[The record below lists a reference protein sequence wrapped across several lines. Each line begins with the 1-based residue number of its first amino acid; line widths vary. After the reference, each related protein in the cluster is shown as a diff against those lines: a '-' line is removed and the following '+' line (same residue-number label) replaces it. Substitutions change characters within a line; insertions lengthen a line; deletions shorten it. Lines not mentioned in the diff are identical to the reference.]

1 MSGFD
6 LEPVHR
12 PQPVDLLVVGGGP
25 AGLCAALEAAP
36 FDLAVLVVDDG
47 PAFGGQL
54 VKQTHKFFGSKLQLA
69 GTRGLRIGQMLHEDL
84 AKYPNVVL
92 WHDSRV
98 LGVYPDGVVTVD
110 RAGIYGKFKPE
121 RTVIAA
127 GAAEKFLAFPGNDLP
142 GVYGAGAVQTLM
154 NVHGVLPA
162 ERLLMVGAGNIGL
175 IVSYQL
181 LQAGCEVAA
190 VVEGLPVYGGYQVHA
205 SKLTRAGVPI
215 LVNHTIARALGE
227 DRVTGAVI
235 VKHEDWVPIP
245 GTEREIACDAIC
257 LAVGLSPQ
265 NTLARMARAEHV
277 YVGELGGWVP
287 KRRKTG
293 ETTVPGLYV
302 AGDCAG
308 VEEATSAM
316 IEGRIAGIDAA
327 QKLGKMPLTEYTARM
342 VDLKRQLEE
351 LRSGPI
357 SAHIRAGLEKVMVG

>member
-1 MSGFD
+1 MSGFSM
-6 LEPVHR
+6 EPVHR
-12 PQPVDLLVVGGGP
+12 PQPIDLLVVGGGP
-25 AGLCAALEAAP
+25 AGLCAAVEAAP
-36 FDLAVLVVDDG
+36 FDLRILVVDDG

-54 VKQTHKFFGSKLQLA
+54 VKQTHKFFGSKQQLA
-69 GTRGLRIGQMLHEDL
+69 GTRGLKIGRMLYEEL

-110 RAGIYGKFKPE
+110 RAGEYHKFEPE
-121 RTVIAA
+121 KIIIAA

-181 LQAGCEVAA
+181 IQAGCSVAA
-190 VVEGLPVYGGYQVHA
+190 VVEGLPTYGGYQVHA

-215 LVNHTIARALGE
+215 LVNHTIQRALGE

-235 VKHEDWVPIP
+235 VKHKDWVPIP

-265 NTLARMARAEHV
+265 NTLARMAGAEHV

-287 KRRKTG
+287 KKKKTG

-302 AGDCAG
+302 AGDSAG

-316 IEGRIAGIDAA
+316 LEGRVAGIDAA
-327 QKLGKMPLTEYTARM
+327 LKLGKMPLTEYTARM
-342 VDLKRQLEE
+342 VDLERQLEE

-357 SAHIRAGLEKVMVG
+357 SKHIRAGLEKVLIG

>member
-1 MSGFD
+1 M
-6 LEPVHR
+6 EPIHK
-12 PQPVDLLVVGGGP
+12 PQPLDLLVIGGGP
-25 AGLCAALEAAP
+25 AGLCAAVEAAP
-36 FDLAVLVVDDG
+36 FDLKILVVDDG

-69 GTRGLRIGQMLHEDL
+69 GTRGLRIGQMLYEEL
-84 AKYPNVVL
+84 LQYPNVVL

-110 RAGIYGKFKPE
+110 RAGTYHKFKPQ
-121 RTVIAA
+121 RTVIAT

-162 ERLLMVGAGNIGL
+162 KRLLMVGAGNIGL
-175 IVSYQL
+175 IVGYQL
-181 LQAGCEVAA
+181 LQAGCSVAA
-190 VVEGLPVYGGYQVHA
+190 VVEGLPTYGGYQVHA
-205 SKLTRAGVPI
+205 SKLRRAGVPI
-215 LVNHTIARALGE
+215 LVNHTIKRALGE
-227 DRVTGAVI
+227 DRVTGAEI
-235 VKHEDWVPIP
+235 VRHKDWVPIP
-245 GTEREIACDAIC
+245 GTEREIECDAIC

-265 NTLARMARAEHV
+265 NTLARMAGAEHA
-277 YVGELGGWVP
+277 YVGEFGGWVP
-287 KRRKTG
+287 KRKPTG

-316 IEGRIAGIDAA
+316 IEGRVAGIDAA
-327 QKLGKMPLTEYTARM
+327 CKLEKIPLVEYTHRM
-342 VDLKRQLEE
+342 VDLERQLVE

-357 SAHIRAGLEKVMVG
+357 STHIRAGLEKVLIG

>member
-1 MSGFD
+1 VSEFSM
-6 LEPVHR
+6 EPLHR

-25 AGLCAALEAAP
+25 AGMCAAVEAAP
-36 FDLAVLVVDDG
+36 FGLEILVVDDG

-69 GTRGLRIGQMLHEDL
+69 GTRGIRIGQKLREEL
-84 AKYPNVVL
+84 AGYDNVVL

-110 RAGIYGKFKPE
+110 RSGGYYKFKPQKIIVA
-121 RTVIAA
+121 T
-127 GAAEKFLAFPGNDLP
+127 GAAEKFLSFPGNDLP

-162 ERLLMVGAGNIGL
+162 QKLLMVGAGNIGL

-181 LQAGCEVAA
+181 LQVGCEVVA

-205 SKLTRAGVPI
+205 SKLRRAGVPI
-215 LVNHTIARALGE
+215 LVNHTIKEALGE

-235 VKHEDWVPIP
+235 VEHEDWRPIP
-245 GTEREIACDAIC
+245 GTERELACDAVC

-265 NTLARMARAEHV
+265 NTLTRMAGAEHV

-287 KRRKTG
+287 RRGKTG
-293 ETTVPGLYV
+293 ETSVEGLYV
-302 AGDCAG
+302 AGDCGG

-316 IEGRIAGIDAA
+316 IEGRVAGIDAA
-327 QKLGKMPLTEYTARM
+327 QKLGRMPLTEYTARM
-342 VDLKRQLEE
+342 VDLERQLED

-357 SAHIRAGLEKVMVG
+357 STHIRAGLEKVRLS